1 MTYLII
7 YLLGVLV
14 SIYLLQSIYK
24 YQEKNIKERIAKEIY
39 YEDYENCSEVVD
51 SNYDKAKKISLF
63 IISWLSWLNFV
74 ILVYYVV
81 KQIRTGSML

>member
-7 YLLGVLV
+7 YLLGVLI
-14 SIYLLQSIYK
+14 SIYLLESIYK
-24 YQEKNIKERIAKEIY
+24 YQEKNIKEKIANEIFK
-39 YEDYENCSEVVD
+39 EDYENCSETV
-51 SNYDKAKKISLF
+51 NKEYIIAKKISICL
-63 IISWLSWLNFV
+63 ISLLSWLNFV